1 MSRLTPL
8 FARLKTENR
17 TALIPYITA
26 GDPVP
31 AYTLD
36 LMHALVAGGAD
47 VIELGVPFSDPMAD
61 GPVIALAH
69 ERALAHG
76 VGLKDVL
83 DIVRAFR
90 KTDQRTPV
98 VLMGYQNPIE
108 AMGVNAFARHAAE
121 SGVDGVLTVDLPPE
135 EAEPT
140 AAAYR
145 AAHID
150 PIFLIA
156 PTTSPER
163 VRLIAKLASGFVY
176 YVSLKGVTGAQNLD
190 IEALDARLA
199 MIRTDCSLPVGVG
212 FGIRNAE
219 TARAVSRV
227 ADAVIIGSTLVQLIA
242 DHPIQER
249 PSSTL
254 LAEVRDFIVGIRH
267 ALDESIPTK
276 A

>member
-26 GDPVP
+26 GDPAP
-31 AYTLD
+31 AYTLN

-98 VLMGYQNPIE
+98 V
-108 AMGVNAFARHAAE
+108 
-121 SGVDGVLTVDLPPE
+121 
-135 EAEPT
+135 
-140 AAAYR
+140 
-145 AAHID
+145 
-150 PIFLIA
+150 
-156 PTTSPER
+156 
-163 VRLIAKLASGFVY
+163 
-176 YVSLKGVTGAQNLD
+176 
-190 IEALDARLA
+190 
-199 MIRTDCSLPVGVG
+199 
-212 FGIRNAE
+212 
-219 TARAVSRV
+219 
-227 ADAVIIGSTLVQLIA
+227 
-242 DHPIQER
+242 
-249 PSSTL
+249 
-254 LAEVRDFIVGIRH
+254 
-267 ALDESIPTK
+267 
-276 A
+276 